1 MTLVERHPG
10 SWFDIDVYVVQV
22 CVPQSKE
29 QCETKYEED
38 CKVTYASGKQCQK
51 VPKKECKYVQ
61 VHFKQ
66 LNVFS

>member
-10 SWFDIDVYVVQV
+10 SWFDIDVVQV